1 MGQRCD
7 GTIVISK
14 EDDKHNVSAADI
26 MQYFQNIESEKDTQ
40 EQLRMNLLIVGHG
53 KEMRVDKEKGDKLV
67 KIIMQRKSI
76 HYFEEDDDKE
86 AEANWKFIKDAF
98 PEFLVPET
106 PVDFLQMQNDLV
118 MEQLNQQL
126 A

>member
-26 MQYFQNIESEKDTQ
+26 MQYFQNIESEEDTQ

-67 KIIMQRKSI
+67 KLIKQRKSI

-86 AEANWKFIKDAF
+86 AESNLKLIKDAF

-118 MEQLNQQL
+118 MEQLNQQ
-126 A
+126 AA